1 MTKLLDLKNNSV
13 IAINQNNYTKEDNYK
28 KVCYLDTDN
37 ITNNRINAFLKIDL
51 TKEKLPSRA
60 KRKCSLNSIIYSSV
74 RPNQR
79 HFGIIKEIPKNFLV
93 STAFIVIDII
103 DLEKLDP
110 NYLYYYITQDKITHY
125 LQRIAECGTSSYP
138 SITPLDFLNIKIKL
152 YPLETQQKIARTLSI
167 LDQKIENNHKI
178 NELLH
183 TLAYKIYEFYFKY
196 KPKNAKLEQI
206 IIENPKSSIMV
217 KDAQKTQDKYPFFT
231 SGDNI
236 LSYPKAIIDGRNCF
250 LNTGG
255 NAGIKFYV
263 GKASYSTDTWCICA
277 IENNHKI
284 NELLHTLAYKIYEFY
299 FKYKPKNAKLEQII
313 IENPKSSIMVKD
325 AQKTQDKYPFFTS
338 GDNILS
344 YPKAII
350 DGRNCFLNTGGN
362 AGIKFYVGKASY
374 STDTWCICA
383 NEFSDYLYLL
393 LSNIRTH
400 INQSFFQ
407 GTSLKHL
414 QKNLLKKYPIYMP
427 SAHEI
432 KKFNQIITPLLTLIS
447 INTRTSKKLEQIRD
461 FLLPLLL
468 KQQVKPQ

>member
-1 MTKLLDLKNNSV
+1 MSEWQTFCLKDLVKIFGGSTPSTNNPKNYGNKIRWITAKDLSTLQGRYIKKGSRSISRLGFKSCSTFLLPKHAILFSVRAPIGYTAIISKRSCTDRGLMGLVPNKKIYFEFLYYLLK
-13 IAINQNNYTKEDNYK
+13 YHK
-28 KVCYLDTDN
+28 DN
-37 ITNNRINAFLKIDL
+37 ISNMGVGTTFKGISKPALGLFKVKIPP
-51 TKEKLPSRA
+51 T
-60 KRKCSLNSIIYSSV
+60 
-74 RPNQR
+74 
-79 HFGIIKEIPKNFLV
+79 
-93 STAFIVIDII
+93 
-103 DLEKLDP
+103 
-110 NYLYYYITQDKITHY
+110 YY
-125 LQRIAECGTSSYP
+125 E
-138 SITPLDFLNIKIKL
+138 
-152 YPLETQQKIARTLSI
+152 QQKIARTLSI

-183 TLAYKIYEFYFKY
+183 TLAYKIYEYYFKY

-217 KDAQKTQDKYPFFT
+217 K
-231 SGDNI
+231 N
-236 LSYPKAIIDGRNCF
+236 
-250 LNTGG
+250 
-255 NAGIKFYV
+255 
-263 GKASYSTDTWCICA
+263 
-277 IENNHKI
+277 
-284 NELLHTLAYKIYEFY
+284 
-299 FKYKPKNAKLEQII
+299 
-313 IENPKSSIMVKD
+313 

-393 LSNIRTH
+393 LSSIKTH

-427 SAHEI
+427 SSHEI
-432 KKFNQIITPLLTLIS
+432 KKFNQIIMPLLTLIS

>member
-183 TLAYKIYEFYFKY
+183 KILELLYEQYFVRFDFLDENNKPYQTSGGKMKFSKELNRLIPNDFEVKTLGELTQLKVGN
-196 KPKNAKLEQI
+196 KNA
-206 IIENPKSSIMV
+206 NHSSN
-217 KDAQKTQDKYPFFT
+217 QGKYPFFT
-231 SGDNI
+231 CSNNPLRCETYQFEGKHIIISGNGNFYVTHYDGKFDAYQRTYVVNPNNPNHYVLI
-236 LSYPKAIIDGRNCF
+236 YLFVKSYTNYLKLQSRGSI
-250 LNTGG
+250 
-255 NAGIKFYV
+255 IKFITKSDIENIKIVLPNLKTYAKWNNV
-263 GKASYSTDTWCICA
+263 LKM
-277 IENNHKI
+277 IENNI
-284 NELLHTLAYKIYEFY
+284 QSTQTLTA
-299 FKYKPKNAKLEQII
+299 L
-313 IENPKSSIMVKD
+313 
-325 AQKTQDKYPFFTS
+325 
-338 GDNILS
+338 
-344 YPKAII
+344 
-350 DGRNCFLNTGGN
+350 
-362 AGIKFYVGKASY
+362 
-374 STDTWCICA
+374 
-383 NEFSDYLYLL
+383 
-393 LSNIRTH
+393 
-400 INQSFFQ
+400 
-407 GTSLKHL
+407 
-414 QKNLLKKYPIYMP
+414 
-427 SAHEI
+427 
-432 KKFNQIITPLLTLIS
+432 
-447 INTRTSKKLEQIRD
+447 RD

>member
-1 MTKLLDLKNNSV
+1 MSKTLQDYATL
-13 IAINQNNYTKEDNYK
+13 INDTIQSNEINHYIT
-28 KVCYLDTDN
+28 TDN
-37 ITNNRINAFLKIDL
+37 MCQNLGGIDTFKNINIPQGKVRSFQKDDILLSNIRLYFRKVY
-51 TKEKLPSRA
+51 RA
-60 KRKCSLNSIIYSSV
+60 KQKGGCSSDVLVFRAKHIDSATLFAILSSQIFTDYACSGSQGSKMPRGNKTHMMDFKIPTINFTIAKIFNSIQ
-74 RPNQR
+74 N
-79 HFGIIKEIPKNFLV
+79 
-93 STAFIVIDII
+93 
-103 DLEKLDP
+103 
-110 NYLYYYITQDKITHY
+110 
-125 LQRIAECGTSSYP
+125 
-138 SITPLDFLNIKIKL
+138 
-152 YPLETQQKIARTLSI
+152 
-167 LDQKIENNHKI
+167 KIENNHKI

-183 TLAYKIYEFYFKY
+183 TLAYKIYEYYFKY

-217 KDAQKTQDKYPFFT
+217 KNAQKTQDKYPFFT

-236 LSYPKAIIDGRNCF
+236 LSYPK
-250 LNTGG
+250 
-255 NAGIKFYV
+255 
-263 GKASYSTDTWCICA
+263 S
-277 IENNHKI
+277 
-284 NELLHTLAYKIYEFY
+284 
-299 FKYKPKNAKLEQII
+299 
-313 IENPKSSIMVKD
+313 
-325 AQKTQDKYPFFTS
+325 
-338 GDNILS
+338 
-344 YPKAII
+344 II

-393 LSNIRTH
+393 LSSIKNH

-427 SAHEI
+427 SVHEI
-432 KKFNQIITPLLTLIS
+432 KKFNQIMMPLLTLIS

>member
-1 MTKLLDLKNNSV
+1 MSEWQTFCLKDLVKIFGGSTPPTNNPKNYGNKIRWITAKDLSTLQGRYIKKGSRSISRLGFKSCSTFLLPKHAILFSVRAPIGYTAIISKRSCTDRGLMGLVPNKKIYFEFLYYLLKCH
-13 IAINQNNYTKEDNYK
+13 K
-28 KVCYLDTDN
+28 DN
-37 ITNNRINAFLKIDL
+37 ISNMGVGTTFKGISKPALGLFKVKIPP
-51 TKEKLPSRA
+51 T
-60 KRKCSLNSIIYSSV
+60 
-74 RPNQR
+74 
-79 HFGIIKEIPKNFLV
+79 
-93 STAFIVIDII
+93 
-103 DLEKLDP
+103 
-110 NYLYYYITQDKITHY
+110 YY
-125 LQRIAECGTSSYP
+125 E
-138 SITPLDFLNIKIKL
+138 
-152 YPLETQQKIARTLSI
+152 QQKIARTLSI

-183 TLAYKIYEFYFKY
+183 TLAYKIYEYYFKY

-206 IIENPKSSIMV
+206 IIENPKSNIMV
-217 KDAQKTQDKYPFFT
+217 KNAQKTQ
-231 SGDNI
+231 G
-236 LSYPKAIIDGRNCF
+236 
-250 LNTGG
+250 
-255 NAGIKFYV
+255 
-263 GKASYSTDTWCICA
+263 
-277 IENNHKI
+277 
-284 NELLHTLAYKIYEFY
+284 
-299 FKYKPKNAKLEQII
+299 
-313 IENPKSSIMVKD
+313 
-325 AQKTQDKYPFFTS
+325 KYPFFTS

-393 LSNIRTH
+393 LSSIKNH

-414 QKNLLKKYPIYMP
+414 QKNLLKKYPIYVP

-432 KKFNQIITPLLTLIS
+432 KKFNQIIMPLLTLIS

>member
-13 IAINQNNYTKEDNYK
+13 IAINQNNYTKDDNYK

-183 TLAYKIYEFYFKY
+183 KILELLYEQYFVRFDFLDENN
-196 KPKNAKLEQI
+196 KPYQTSGGKMKFSKELNRLIPNDFEVKMLGELTQLKVGDKNA
-206 IIENPKSSIMV
+206 NHSSN
-217 KDAQKTQDKYPFFT
+217 QGKYPFFT
-231 SGDNI
+231 CSNNPLRCETYQFEGKHIIISGNGNFYVTHYDGKFDAYQRTYAVSPNNPNHYVLI
-236 LSYPKAIIDGRNCF
+236 YLFVKSYTNYLKLQSRGSI
-250 LNTGG
+250 
-255 NAGIKFYV
+255 IKFITKSDIENIKIVLPNLKTYAKWNNV
-263 GKASYSTDTWCICA
+263 LKM
-277 IENNHKI
+277 IENN
-284 NELLHTLAYKIYEFY
+284 NQATQTLTA
-299 FKYKPKNAKLEQII
+299 L
-313 IENPKSSIMVKD
+313 
-325 AQKTQDKYPFFTS
+325 
-338 GDNILS
+338 
-344 YPKAII
+344 
-350 DGRNCFLNTGGN
+350 
-362 AGIKFYVGKASY
+362 
-374 STDTWCICA
+374 
-383 NEFSDYLYLL
+383 
-393 LSNIRTH
+393 
-400 INQSFFQ
+400 
-407 GTSLKHL
+407 
-414 QKNLLKKYPIYMP
+414 
-427 SAHEI
+427 
-432 KKFNQIITPLLTLIS
+432 
-447 INTRTSKKLEQIRD
+447 RD

>member
-13 IAINQNNYTKEDNYK
+13 IAINQNNHTKEDNYK

-103 DLEKLDP
+103 DLKKLDP
-110 NYLYYYITQDKITHY
+110 DYLYYYITQDKITHY

-183 TLAYKIYEFYFKY
+183 KILELLYEQYFVRFDFLDENNKPYQTSGGKMKFSKELNRLIPNDFEVKTLGELITWISGSQPPKSCHIYEHKEGYIRFIQNRDYSSNDY
-196 KPKNAKLEQI
+196 ITYIPISKNNKICYQYD
-206 IIENPKSSIMV
+206 IMI
-217 KDAQKTQDKYPFFT
+217 DKYGEAGAVRFGLQGAYNVALSKISVLNQSMQEYIRSYLNSKPIKKYLSNACMAST
-231 SGDNI
+231 RSSLNENHIYSLMLPIPPINLLQKYEKIAKNI
-236 LSYPKAIIDGRNCF
+236 ITAII
-250 LNTGG
+250 
-255 NAGIKFYV
+255 
-263 GKASYSTDTWCICA
+263 
-277 IENNHKI
+277 
-284 NELLHTLAYKIYEFY
+284 
-299 FKYKPKNAKLEQII
+299 KN
-313 IENPKSSIMVKD
+313 
-325 AQKTQDKYPFFTS
+325 
-338 GDNILS
+338 
-344 YPKAII
+344 
-350 DGRNCFLNTGGN
+350 
-362 AGIKFYVGKASY
+362 
-374 STDTWCICA
+374 
-383 NEFSDYLYLL
+383 
-393 LSNIRTH
+393 
-400 INQSFFQ
+400 NQSTQ
-407 GTSLKHL
+407 T
-414 QKNLLKKYPIYMP
+414 
-427 SAHEI
+427 
-432 KKFNQIITPLLTLIS
+432 LTTL
-447 INTRTSKKLEQIRD
+447 RD

>member
-1 MTKLLDLKNNSV
+1 MSEWQTFCLKDLVKIFGGSTPPTNNPKNYGNKIRWITAKDLSTLQGRYIKKGNRSISRLGFKSCSTFLLPKHAILFSVRAPIGYTAIISKRSCTDRGLMGLVPNKKIYFEFLYYLLK
-13 IAINQNNYTKEDNYK
+13 YHK
-28 KVCYLDTDN
+28 DN
-37 ITNNRINAFLKIDL
+37 ISNMGVGTTFK
-51 TKEKLPSRA
+51 
-60 KRKCSLNSIIYSSV
+60 
-74 RPNQR
+74 
-79 HFGIIKEIPKNFLV
+79 GISKPALGLFKVEIPP
-93 STAFIVIDII
+93 T
-103 DLEKLDP
+103 
-110 NYLYYYITQDKITHY
+110 YY
-125 LQRIAECGTSSYP
+125 E
-138 SITPLDFLNIKIKL
+138 
-152 YPLETQQKIARTLSI
+152 QQKIARTLSV

-183 TLAYKIYEFYFKY
+183 TLAYKIYEYYFKY

-206 IIENPKSSIMV
+206 IIENPKSNIMV
-217 KDAQKTQDKYPFFT
+217 K
-231 SGDNI
+231 N
-236 LSYPKAIIDGRNCF
+236 
-250 LNTGG
+250 
-255 NAGIKFYV
+255 
-263 GKASYSTDTWCICA
+263 
-277 IENNHKI
+277 
-284 NELLHTLAYKIYEFY
+284 
-299 FKYKPKNAKLEQII
+299 
-313 IENPKSSIMVKD
+313 

-393 LSNIRTH
+393 LSSIKNH

-432 KKFNQIITPLLTLIS
+432 KKFNQIMMPLLTLIS

>member
-74 RPNQR
+74 RPNQC

-178 NELLH
+178 NEILHKILELLYEQYFVRFDFLDENNKPYQTSGGKMKFSKELNRLIPNDFEVK
-183 TLAYKIYEFYFKY
+183 TLGELTQLKVGN
-196 KPKNAKLEQI
+196 KNA
-206 IIENPKSSIMV
+206 NHSSN
-217 KDAQKTQDKYPFFT
+217 QGKYPFFT
-231 SGDNI
+231 CSNNPLRCETYQFEGKHIIISGNGNFYVTHYDGKFDAYQRTYVVNPNNPNHYVLI
-236 LSYPKAIIDGRNCF
+236 YLFVKSYTNYLKLQSRGSI
-250 LNTGG
+250 
-255 NAGIKFYV
+255 IKFITKSDIENIKIILPNLKTYAKWNNV
-263 GKASYSTDTWCICA
+263 LKM
-277 IENNHKI
+277 IENN
-284 NELLHTLAYKIYEFY
+284 
-299 FKYKPKNAKLEQII
+299 
-313 IENPKSSIMVKD
+313 
-325 AQKTQDKYPFFTS
+325 
-338 GDNILS
+338 
-344 YPKAII
+344 
-350 DGRNCFLNTGGN
+350 
-362 AGIKFYVGKASY
+362 
-374 STDTWCICA
+374 
-383 NEFSDYLYLL
+383 
-393 LSNIRTH
+393 
-400 INQSFFQ
+400 NQSTQ
-407 GTSLKHL
+407 T
-414 QKNLLKKYPIYMP
+414 
-427 SAHEI
+427 
-432 KKFNQIITPLLTLIS
+432 LTAL
-447 INTRTSKKLEQIRD
+447 RD

>member
-28 KVCYLDTDN
+28 KVYYLDTDN

-60 KRKCSLNSIIYSSV
+60 KRKCSINSIIYSSV

-110 NYLYYYITQDKITHY
+110 NYLYYYITQDKITHH

-183 TLAYKIYEFYFKY
+183 KILELLYEQYFVRFDFLDENN
-196 KPKNAKLEQI
+196 KPYQ
-206 IIENPKSSIMV
+206 
-217 KDAQKTQDKYPFFT
+217 T
-231 SGDNI
+231 SGGKMKFSKELNRLI
-236 LSYPKAIIDGRNCF
+236 PNGWSVRF
-250 LNTGG
+250 L
-255 NAGIKFYV
+255 
-263 GKASYSTDTWCICA
+263 
-277 IENNHKI
+277 NHKI
-284 NELLHTLAYKIYEFY
+284 VSTYQPKTISKTLLNNSYSYSVYGGGGIIGRFTEYNHEQSEFIISCRGQCGISYLTLPKSWITGNAMVIRPTKSYTSKTYLYHTIK
-299 FKYKPKNAKLEQII
+299 KYKLTNYITGSVQPQITRQNLSTMPILIPKRKILNKWNNI
-313 IENPKSSIMVKD
+313 SSLLWNLIHNNM
-325 AQKTQDKYPFFTS
+325 QTTQT
-338 GDNILS
+338 
-344 YPKAII
+344 
-350 DGRNCFLNTGGN
+350 
-362 AGIKFYVGKASY
+362 
-374 STDTWCICA
+374 
-383 NEFSDYLYLL
+383 
-393 LSNIRTH
+393 
-400 INQSFFQ
+400 
-407 GTSLKHL
+407 
-414 QKNLLKKYPIYMP
+414 
-427 SAHEI
+427 
-432 KKFNQIITPLLTLIS
+432 LTVL
-447 INTRTSKKLEQIRD
+447 RD

>member
-1 MTKLLDLKNNSV
+1 MTKLLDLKNHSV
-13 IAINQNNYTKEDNYK
+13 IAINQNNYTKKDNYK

-60 KRKCSLNSIIYSSV
+60 KRKCSINSIIYSSV

-103 DLEKLDP
+103 DLKKLDP

-183 TLAYKIYEFYFKY
+183 KILELLYEQYFVRFDFLDKNNKPYQTSGGKMKFSKELNRLIPNDFEVKTLGELTQLKVGN
-196 KPKNAKLEQI
+196 KNA
-206 IIENPKSSIMV
+206 NHSSN
-217 KDAQKTQDKYPFFT
+217 QGKYPFFT
-231 SGDNI
+231 CSNNPLRCETYQFEGKHIIISGNGNFYVTHYDGKFDAYQRTYVVNPNNPNHYVLI
-236 LSYPKAIIDGRNCF
+236 YLFVKSYTNYLKLQSRGSI
-250 LNTGG
+250 
-255 NAGIKFYV
+255 IKFITKSDIENIKIVLPNLKTYTKWNNV
-263 GKASYSTDTWCICA
+263 LKM
-277 IENNHKI
+277 IENN
-284 NELLHTLAYKIYEFY
+284 
-299 FKYKPKNAKLEQII
+299 
-313 IENPKSSIMVKD
+313 
-325 AQKTQDKYPFFTS
+325 
-338 GDNILS
+338 
-344 YPKAII
+344 
-350 DGRNCFLNTGGN
+350 
-362 AGIKFYVGKASY
+362 
-374 STDTWCICA
+374 
-383 NEFSDYLYLL
+383 
-393 LSNIRTH
+393 
-400 INQSFFQ
+400 NQSTQ
-407 GTSLKHL
+407 T
-414 QKNLLKKYPIYMP
+414 
-427 SAHEI
+427 
-432 KKFNQIITPLLTLIS
+432 LTAL
-447 INTRTSKKLEQIRD
+447 RD

>member
-13 IAINQNNYTKEDNYK
+13 IAINQNNYTKKDNYK

-103 DLEKLDP
+103 DLKKLDP

-152 YPLETQQKIARTLSI
+152 YPLETQQKIARTLSV

-183 TLAYKIYEFYFKY
+183 KILELLYEQYFVRFDFLDENNKPYQTSGGKMKFSKELNRLIPNDFEVKTLGELTQLKVGN
-196 KPKNAKLEQI
+196 KNA
-206 IIENPKSSIMV
+206 NHSSN
-217 KDAQKTQDKYPFFT
+217 QGKYPFFT
-231 SGDNI
+231 CSNNPLRCETYQFEGKHIIISGNGNFYVTHYDGKFDAYQRTYVVNPNNPNHYVLI
-236 LSYPKAIIDGRNCF
+236 YLFVKSYTNYLKLQSRGSI
-250 LNTGG
+250 
-255 NAGIKFYV
+255 IKFITKSDIENIKIVLPNLKTYTKWNNV
-263 GKASYSTDTWCICA
+263 LKM
-277 IENNHKI
+277 IENN
-284 NELLHTLAYKIYEFY
+284 
-299 FKYKPKNAKLEQII
+299 
-313 IENPKSSIMVKD
+313 
-325 AQKTQDKYPFFTS
+325 
-338 GDNILS
+338 
-344 YPKAII
+344 
-350 DGRNCFLNTGGN
+350 
-362 AGIKFYVGKASY
+362 
-374 STDTWCICA
+374 
-383 NEFSDYLYLL
+383 
-393 LSNIRTH
+393 
-400 INQSFFQ
+400 NQS
-407 GTSLKHL
+407 T
-414 QKNLLKKYPIYMP
+414 
-427 SAHEI
+427 
-432 KKFNQIITPLLTLIS
+432 QILTTL
-447 INTRTSKKLEQIRD
+447 RD

-468 KQQVKPQ
+468 KQQVKPK

>member
-13 IAINQNNYTKEDNYK
+13 IAINQNNYTKKDNYK

-60 KRKCSLNSIIYSSV
+60 KRKCSINSIIYSSV

-103 DLEKLDP
+103 DLKKLDP

-183 TLAYKIYEFYFKY
+183 KILELLYEQYFVRFDFLDENNKPYQTSGGKMKFSKELNRLIPNDFKVKTLGELASLKVGN
-196 KPKNAKLEQI
+196 KNA
-206 IIENPKSSIMV
+206 NHSSN
-217 KDAQKTQDKYPFFT
+217 QGKYPFFT
-231 SGDNI
+231 CSNNPLKCETYQFEGKHIIISGNGNFYVTHYDGKFDAYQRTYVVNPNNPNHYVLI
-236 LSYPKAIIDGRNCF
+236 YLFVKSYTNYLKLQSRGSI
-250 LNTGG
+250 
-255 NAGIKFYV
+255 IKFITKSDIENIKIVLPNLKTYTKWNNV
-263 GKASYSTDTWCICA
+263 LKM
-277 IENNHKI
+277 IENN
-284 NELLHTLAYKIYEFY
+284 
-299 FKYKPKNAKLEQII
+299 
-313 IENPKSSIMVKD
+313 
-325 AQKTQDKYPFFTS
+325 
-338 GDNILS
+338 
-344 YPKAII
+344 
-350 DGRNCFLNTGGN
+350 
-362 AGIKFYVGKASY
+362 
-374 STDTWCICA
+374 
-383 NEFSDYLYLL
+383 
-393 LSNIRTH
+393 
-400 INQSFFQ
+400 NQSTQ
-407 GTSLKHL
+407 T
-414 QKNLLKKYPIYMP
+414 
-427 SAHEI
+427 
-432 KKFNQIITPLLTLIS
+432 LTAL
-447 INTRTSKKLEQIRD
+447 RD

-468 KQQVKPQ
+468 KQQVKPK

>member
-183 TLAYKIYEFYFKY
+183 KILELLYEQYFVRFDFLDKNNKPYQTSGGKMKFSKELNRLIPNDFEVKTLWELTQLKVGN
-196 KPKNAKLEQI
+196 KNA
-206 IIENPKSSIMV
+206 NHSSN
-217 KDAQKTQDKYPFFT
+217 QGKYPFFT
-231 SGDNI
+231 CSNNPLRCETYQFEGKHIIISGNGNFYVTHYDGKFDAYQRTYVVNPNNPNHYVLI
-236 LSYPKAIIDGRNCF
+236 YLFVKSYTNYLKLQSRGSI
-250 LNTGG
+250 
-255 NAGIKFYV
+255 IKFITKSDIENIKIV
-263 GKASYSTDTWCICA
+263 LPNLKTYSKWNNVLKM
-277 IENNHKI
+277 IENN
-284 NELLHTLAYKIYEFY
+284 NQATQTLTA
-299 FKYKPKNAKLEQII
+299 L
-313 IENPKSSIMVKD
+313 
-325 AQKTQDKYPFFTS
+325 
-338 GDNILS
+338 
-344 YPKAII
+344 
-350 DGRNCFLNTGGN
+350 
-362 AGIKFYVGKASY
+362 
-374 STDTWCICA
+374 
-383 NEFSDYLYLL
+383 
-393 LSNIRTH
+393 
-400 INQSFFQ
+400 
-407 GTSLKHL
+407 
-414 QKNLLKKYPIYMP
+414 
-427 SAHEI
+427 
-432 KKFNQIITPLLTLIS
+432 
-447 INTRTSKKLEQIRD
+447 RD

-468 KQQVKPQ
+468 TQQVKPK

>member
-60 KRKCSLNSIIYSSV
+60 KRKCSINSIIYSSV

-103 DLEKLDP
+103 DLKKLDP

-152 YPLETQQKIARTLSI
+152 YPLETQQKIARTLSV

-183 TLAYKIYEFYFKY
+183 KILELLYEQYFVRFDFLDENNKPYQTSGGKMKFSKELNRLIPNDFEVKTLGELTQLKVGN
-196 KPKNAKLEQI
+196 KNA
-206 IIENPKSSIMV
+206 NHSSN
-217 KDAQKTQDKYPFFT
+217 QGKYPFFT
-231 SGDNI
+231 CSNNPLRCETYQFEGKHIIISGNGNFYVTHYDGKFDAYQRTYVVNPNNPNHYVLI
-236 LSYPKAIIDGRNCF
+236 YLFVKSYTNYLKLQSRGSI
-250 LNTGG
+250 
-255 NAGIKFYV
+255 IKFITKSDIENIKIVLPNLKTYTKWNNV
-263 GKASYSTDTWCICA
+263 LKM
-277 IENNHKI
+277 IENN
-284 NELLHTLAYKIYEFY
+284 
-299 FKYKPKNAKLEQII
+299 
-313 IENPKSSIMVKD
+313 
-325 AQKTQDKYPFFTS
+325 
-338 GDNILS
+338 
-344 YPKAII
+344 
-350 DGRNCFLNTGGN
+350 
-362 AGIKFYVGKASY
+362 
-374 STDTWCICA
+374 
-383 NEFSDYLYLL
+383 
-393 LSNIRTH
+393 
-400 INQSFFQ
+400 NQSTQ
-407 GTSLKHL
+407 T
-414 QKNLLKKYPIYMP
+414 
-427 SAHEI
+427 
-432 KKFNQIITPLLTLIS
+432 LTAL
-447 INTRTSKKLEQIRD
+447 RD

-468 KQQVKPQ
+468 KQQVKPE

>member
-103 DLEKLDP
+103 DLKKLDP

-152 YPLETQQKIARTLSI
+152 YPLETQQKIARTLSV

-183 TLAYKIYEFYFKY
+183 KILELLYEQYFVRFDFLDENNKPYQTSGGKMKFSKELNRLIPNDFEVKTLGELTQLKVGN
-196 KPKNAKLEQI
+196 KNA
-206 IIENPKSSIMV
+206 NHSS
-217 KDAQKTQDKYPFFT
+217 DQGKYPFFT
-231 SGDNI
+231 CSNNPLRCETYQFEGKHIIISGNGNFYVTHYDGKFDAYQRTYVVNPNNPNHYVLI
-236 LSYPKAIIDGRNCF
+236 YLFVKSYTNYLKLQSRGSI
-250 LNTGG
+250 
-255 NAGIKFYV
+255 IKFITKSDIENIKIVLPNLKTYTKWNNV
-263 GKASYSTDTWCICA
+263 LKI
-277 IENNHKI
+277 IENN
-284 NELLHTLAYKIYEFY
+284 
-299 FKYKPKNAKLEQII
+299 
-313 IENPKSSIMVKD
+313 
-325 AQKTQDKYPFFTS
+325 
-338 GDNILS
+338 
-344 YPKAII
+344 
-350 DGRNCFLNTGGN
+350 
-362 AGIKFYVGKASY
+362 
-374 STDTWCICA
+374 
-383 NEFSDYLYLL
+383 
-393 LSNIRTH
+393 
-400 INQSFFQ
+400 NQSTQ
-407 GTSLKHL
+407 T
-414 QKNLLKKYPIYMP
+414 
-427 SAHEI
+427 
-432 KKFNQIITPLLTLIS
+432 LTAL
-447 INTRTSKKLEQIRD
+447 RD

-468 KQQVKPQ
+468 KQQVKPK

>member
-60 KRKCSLNSIIYSSV
+60 KRKCSINSIIYSSV

-79 HFGIIKEIPKNFLV
+79 HFGIIKEIPKNFLI

-103 DLEKLDP
+103 DLKKLDP

-152 YPLETQQKIARTLSI
+152 YPLETQQKIARALSV

-183 TLAYKIYEFYFKY
+183 KILELLYEQYFVRFDFLDENNKPYQTNGGKMKFSKELNRLIPNHFEVKTLGELVDIFSGYSFQSNTYSNNKNDYILITNKNVQHSLVDLSITTNLLFLPKKLPKY
-196 KPKNAKLEQI
+196 CLLE
-206 IIENPKSSIMV
+206 P
-217 KDAQKTQDKYPFFT
+217 T
-231 SGDNI
+231 NI
-236 LSYPKAIIDGRNCF
+236 LITLTGHIGRCALVFSKNCILNQRVGVVLPKEKELNPFYYSLIRNPLFSAILQRNAIGSSQQNLSPIDTLKIQIPF
-250 LNTGG
+250 
-255 NAGIKFYV
+255 
-263 GKASYSTDTWCICA
+263 
-277 IENNHKI
+277 NHKI
-284 NELLHTLAYKIYEFY
+284 IKQYSKTCENIIKLLVSNMQSTQTLTA
-299 FKYKPKNAKLEQII
+299 L
-313 IENPKSSIMVKD
+313 
-325 AQKTQDKYPFFTS
+325 
-338 GDNILS
+338 
-344 YPKAII
+344 
-350 DGRNCFLNTGGN
+350 
-362 AGIKFYVGKASY
+362 
-374 STDTWCICA
+374 
-383 NEFSDYLYLL
+383 
-393 LSNIRTH
+393 
-400 INQSFFQ
+400 
-407 GTSLKHL
+407 
-414 QKNLLKKYPIYMP
+414 
-427 SAHEI
+427 
-432 KKFNQIITPLLTLIS
+432 
-447 INTRTSKKLEQIRD
+447 RD

>member
-1 MTKLLDLKNNSV
+1 MIKLLDLKNHSV

-103 DLEKLDP
+103 DLKKLDP

-183 TLAYKIYEFYFKY
+183 KILELLYEQYFVRFDFLDENN
-196 KPKNAKLEQI
+196 KPYQ
-206 IIENPKSSIMV
+206 
-217 KDAQKTQDKYPFFT
+217 T
-231 SGDNI
+231 SGGKMKFSKELNRLI
-236 LSYPKAIIDGRNCF
+236 PSGWSVRF
-250 LNTGG
+250 L
-255 NAGIKFYV
+255 
-263 GKASYSTDTWCICA
+263 
-277 IENNHKI
+277 NHKI
-284 NELLHTLAYKIYEFY
+284 VSTYQPKTISKTLLNDSYSYSVYGGGGIIGRFTEYNHEQSEFIISCRGQCGISYLTLPKSWITGNAMVIRPTKSYTSKTYLYHTIK
-299 FKYKPKNAKLEQII
+299 KYKLTNYITGSVQPQITRQNLSTMPILIPKRKTLNKWNNI
-313 IENPKSSIMVKD
+313 SSLLWNLIHNNM
-325 AQKTQDKYPFFTS
+325 QSTQT
-338 GDNILS
+338 
-344 YPKAII
+344 
-350 DGRNCFLNTGGN
+350 
-362 AGIKFYVGKASY
+362 
-374 STDTWCICA
+374 
-383 NEFSDYLYLL
+383 
-393 LSNIRTH
+393 
-400 INQSFFQ
+400 
-407 GTSLKHL
+407 
-414 QKNLLKKYPIYMP
+414 
-427 SAHEI
+427 
-432 KKFNQIITPLLTLIS
+432 LTA
-447 INTRTSKKLEQIRD
+447 IRD

>member
-1 MTKLLDLKNNSV
+1 MSKTLQDYATL
-13 IAINQNNYTKEDNYK
+13 INDTIQSNEINHYIT
-28 KVCYLDTDN
+28 TDN
-37 ITNNRINAFLKIDL
+37 MCQNLGGIDTFKNINIPQGKVRSFQKDDILLSNIRLYFRKVY
-51 TKEKLPSRA
+51 RA
-60 KRKCSLNSIIYSSV
+60 KQKGGCSSDVLVFRAKHIDSTTLFAILSSQIFTDYACSGSQGSKMPRGNKTHMMDFKIPTINFTIAKIFNSIQ
-74 RPNQR
+74 N
-79 HFGIIKEIPKNFLV
+79 
-93 STAFIVIDII
+93 
-103 DLEKLDP
+103 
-110 NYLYYYITQDKITHY
+110 
-125 LQRIAECGTSSYP
+125 
-138 SITPLDFLNIKIKL
+138 
-152 YPLETQQKIARTLSI
+152 
-167 LDQKIENNHKI
+167 KIENNHKI

-183 TLAYKIYEFYFKY
+183 TLAYKIYEYYFKY

-206 IIENPKSSIMV
+206 IIENPKSNIMV
-217 KDAQKTQDKYPFFT
+217 K
-231 SGDNI
+231 N
-236 LSYPKAIIDGRNCF
+236 
-250 LNTGG
+250 
-255 NAGIKFYV
+255 
-263 GKASYSTDTWCICA
+263 
-277 IENNHKI
+277 
-284 NELLHTLAYKIYEFY
+284 
-299 FKYKPKNAKLEQII
+299 
-313 IENPKSSIMVKD
+313 

-393 LSNIRTH
+393 LSSIKNH

-432 KKFNQIITPLLTLIS
+432 KKFNQIMMPLLTLIS